1 MNVLDDPVM
10 SEYVTSLGNRLLA
23 HADGVNFPFE
33 FFMVRNN
40 TLNASAFLGGKVAI
54 NTGLFNY
61 AKTED
66 EFASVIAHE
75 ISHVTQRHIAR
86 FVELAT
92 ASSRLSTAGII
103 GAVAMS
109 IINLLS
115 VWQPWLRLWVHKCK
129 AASTSLVI
137 MSMRPIV

>member
-1 MNVLDDPVM
+1 MQQRYLSGRKGILRKAGQSLSAAALVVLLSGGAYNVSYANESEILIPQIGTAGVMGISVQKEMAIGDFFMRTARSNMNVLDDPVM

-61 AKTED
+61 AKTE
-66 EFASVIAHE
+66 
-75 ISHVTQRHIAR
+75 
-86 FVELAT
+86 
-92 ASSRLSTAGII
+92 
-103 GAVAMS
+103 
-109 IINLLS
+109 
-115 VWQPWLRLWVHKCK
+115 
-129 AASTSLVI
+129 
-137 MSMRPIV
+137 